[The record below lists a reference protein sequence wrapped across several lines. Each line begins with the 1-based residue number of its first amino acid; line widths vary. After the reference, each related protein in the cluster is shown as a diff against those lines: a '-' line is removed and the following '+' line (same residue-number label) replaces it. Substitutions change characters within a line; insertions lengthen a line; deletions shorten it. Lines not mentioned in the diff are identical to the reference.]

1 MDKII
6 KQFARKWHTDEQ
18 MVFTIYTMIRDSNR
32 KYGRTSRTLMSF
44 NVKIS
49 PRQLKYFYR
58 KYTLTIRYGNA
69 TKLGK
74 SQYRKMVE
82 KRS

>member
-6 KQFARKWHTDEQ
+6 KQFARKWDMDEKA
-18 MVFTIYTMIRDSNR
+18 VFNIYAMIRDSGR
-32 KYGRTSRTLMSF
+32 RYGKTSRTLMRF

-74 SQYRKMVE
+74 SQYRRIVE